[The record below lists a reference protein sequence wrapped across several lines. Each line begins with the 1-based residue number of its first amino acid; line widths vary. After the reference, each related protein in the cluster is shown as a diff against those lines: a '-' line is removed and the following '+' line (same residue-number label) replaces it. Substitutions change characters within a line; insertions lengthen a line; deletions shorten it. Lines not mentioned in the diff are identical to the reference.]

1 MKSFLFKQ
9 QIVDSAW
16 FEELEGEADVLA
28 ARIRK
33 GCLEM
38 PDPDPSS
45 MFDDVYDEMTP
56 LLQEQKAAFD
66 AYQSGFGPHGSE
78 R

>member
-1 MKSFLFKQ
+1 MGRRG
-9 QIVDSAW
+9 VAGR
-16 FEELEGEADVLA
+16 EGEADELA

-38 PDPDPSS
+38 PDPDPLSI
-45 MFDDVYDEMTP
+45 FDDVYAEETP
-56 LLQEQKAAFD
+56 LIAEQRAGFSEYMAGFAADMAD
-66 AYQSGFGPHGSE
+66 AAGEGGT